1 MADNFMAWQ
10 AYAWCAGPHDGTHL
24 SQLPHPSSPPFLPH
38 LFPSPA
44 TQAKAQYMTV
54 HDRVLATPQY
64 RQAFNLANQLAARL
78 EQTWLYSTARARLPA
93 SAVETG
99 ERGQLRAGRLCVQ
112 WRGGSVVVRCGG
124 LRLGCT

>member
-1 MADNFMAWQ
+1 
-10 AYAWCAGPHDGTHL
+10 
-24 SQLPHPSSPPFLPH
+24 
-38 LFPSPA
+38 
-44 TQAKAQYMTV
+44 MTV

-99 ERGQLRAGRLCVQ
+99 ERGSCVH
-112 WRGGSVVVRCGG
+112 V
-124 LRLGCT
+124 GCVCNGVEAA